1 MALWNISN
9 KPYLFYLCSPVFP
22 NYRTWSIPLGFTPSR
37 SPSSFLWFS
46 HLQIVLVQLI
56 TTIVV
61 VLQCKQHYFTAVFKN
76 LGHKN
81 ERNETLNRIRNGWI
95 IGTLISL
102 AFLTTWIFVMLFF
115 QSLCRY
121 SQPSNLS
128 HLGIAFCHHSTLSSR
143 VLFTPF
149 FVWINS
155 HLRGRTDVSLW
166 PVFFHHE
173 HQNNLCFLLQL
184 FAQTTLT
191 VQIYKDSIY
200 V

>member
-46 HLQIVLVQLI
+46 HLQIVLIQLI

-115 QSLCRY
+115 SVPVQVLSTQQS
-121 SQPSNLS
+121 
-128 HLGIAFCHHSTLSSR
+128 
-143 VLFTPF
+143 
-149 FVWINS
+149 
-155 HLRGRTDVSLW
+155 VS
-166 PVFFHHE
+166 FG
-173 HQNNLCFLLQL
+173 
-184 FAQTTLT
+184 
-191 VQIYKDSIY
+191 DSILSPFNTEFQGFIY
-200 V
+200 TILCLDKLTFER